1 MTGTARDEILRRI
14 RAAAVPPAPEP
25 PRDYLRHAPGLDPDD
40 RTAVLALFAARLA
53 EYGATVLRAED
64 PGPAVARALADEG
77 ARSLVVPDGL
87 PAGWLPA
94 GWDGEV
100 RTDRPPLGK
109 AELDATDAVL
119 TACAVAV
126 ADSGTLVLD
135 GGPAQGRRAATL
147 LPDLH
152 VCVVRA
158 EQVRSALPGALARLD
173 PARPLTFV
181 SGPSATADIEMIR
194 VKGVHG
200 PRRLVVVLL
209 DRADAADGADRPTGS
224 G

>member
-1 MTGTARDEILRRI
+1 MTAAREEILRRI

-25 PRDYLRHAPGLDPDD
+25 PRHYLRHAPGLDPDD
-40 RTAVLALFAARLA
+40 REAVLALFAERLE
-53 EYGATVLRAED
+53 EYGARVLRTD
-64 PGPAVARALADEG
+64 RPGPAVARALTEQG

-87 PAGWLPA
+87 PAEWTAEWEAEEG
-94 GWDGEV
+94 GRV

-119 TACAVAV
+119 TGCAAAV

-158 EQVRSALPGALARLD
+158 EQVCSALPGALARLD

-200 PRRLVVVLL
+200 PRRLAVVLL
-209 DRADAADGADRPTGS
+209 G
-224 G
+224 

>member
-1 MTGTARDEILRRI
+1 MTSTAREEILRRI

-25 PRDYLRHAPGLDPDD
+25 PRHYLRHAPGLDPGD
-40 RTAVLALFAARLA
+40 REAVLALFTERLE
-53 EYGATVLRAED
+53 EYGARVLRA
-64 PGPAVARALADEG
+64 PAPAPAVARVLADEG

-87 PAGWLPA
+87 PADWTT
-94 GWDGEV
+94 GWDGPV
-100 RTDRPPLGK
+100 RVDRPPLGK

-119 TACAVAV
+119 TGCAAAV

-152 VCVVRA
+152 VCVVEARRVVSSMP
-158 EQVRSALPGALARLD
+158 EALGRLD

-200 PRRLVVVLL
+200 PRRLAVVLL
-209 DRADAADGADRPTGS
+209 G
-224 G
+224 

>member
-1 MTGTARDEILRRI
+1 MTAAAREEILRRI

-25 PRDYLRHAPGLDPDD
+25 PRHYLRHAPGVPDED
-40 RTAVLALFAARLA
+40 RPAVLALFAERLE
-53 EYGATVLRAED
+53 EYGARVLRAD
-64 PGPAVARALADEG
+64 APGAAVARALADEG
-77 ARSLVVPDGL
+77 ARSLVVP
-87 PAGWLPA
+87 AGTPEEWLA
-94 GWDGEV
+94 DWDGEV

-119 TACAVAV
+119 TGCAAAV

-158 EQVRSALPGALARLD
+158 EQVRSALPGALAGLD

-200 PRRLVVVLL
+200 PRRLAVVLL
-209 DRADAADGADRPTGS
+209 G
-224 G
+224 

>member
-1 MTGTARDEILRRI
+1 MTAAAREEILRRI

-25 PRDYLRHAPGLDPDD
+25 PRHYLRHAPGTDPDD
-40 RTAVLALFAARLA
+40 RPGTLALFAERLA
-53 EYGATVLRAED
+53 EYGARVLRATD
-64 PGPAVARALADEG
+64 PGPAVARALHEEG

-87 PAGWLPA
+87 PADWTA
-94 GWDGEV
+94 DWDGEV
-100 RTDRPPLGK
+100 RADRPPLGK

-119 TACAVAV
+119 TSCAAAV

-135 GGPAQGRRAATL
+135 GGPAQGRRAVTL

-158 EQVRSALPGALARLD
+158 EQVHSALSGALAVLD

-209 DRADAADGADRPTGS
+209 EAPS

>member
-1 MTGTARDEILRRI
+1 MTDTARAEILRRI

-25 PRDYLRHAPGLDPDD
+25 PRHYLRHAPGLDPDD
-40 RTAVLALFAARLA
+40 REAVLALFAERLE
-53 EYGATVLRAED
+53 EYGARVLRA
-64 PGPAVARALADEG
+64 PRPAAAVARALTEEG

-87 PAGWLPA
+87 PADWTA
-94 GWDGEV
+94 GWDGRV
-100 RTDRPPLGK
+100 RIDRPPLDK

-119 TACAVAV
+119 TGCAAAV

-158 EQVRSALPGALARLD
+158 EQVHSALPGALARLD

-200 PRRLVVVLL
+200 PRRLAVVLL
-209 DRADAADGADRPTGS
+209 D
-224 G
+224 

>member
-1 MTGTARDEILRRI
+1 MTAAAREEILRRI
-14 RAAAVPPAPEP
+14 RAAAVPPAPP
-25 PRDYLRHAPGLDPDD
+25 VPRHYLRHAPGVPDQD
-40 RTAVLALFAARLA
+40 RPAVLALFAERLT
-53 EYGATVLRAED
+53 EYGAEVLRAD
-64 PGPAVARALADEG
+64 RPGPAVARLLAGHG

-87 PAGWLPA
+87 PAEWTA
-94 GWDGEV
+94 DWDGEV

-109 AELDATDAVL
+109 AALDATDAVL
-119 TACAVAV
+119 TGCAAAV

-200 PRRLVVVLL
+200 PRRLAVVLL
-209 DRADAADGADRPTGS
+209 G
-224 G
+224 

>member
-1 MTGTARDEILRRI
+1 MTAAAREEILRRI

-25 PRDYLRHAPGLDPDD
+25 PRHYLRHAPGTDPDD
-40 RTAVLALFAARLA
+40 RPGTLALFAERLA
-53 EYGATVLRAED
+53 EYGARVLRATD
-64 PGPAVARALADEG
+64 PGPAVARALHDEG

-87 PAGWLPA
+87 PAAWTA

-119 TACAVAV
+119 TACAAAV

-158 EQVRSALPGALARLD
+158 EQVHSALPGALAVLD

-209 DRADAADGADRPTGS
+209 EAPSGRPAGDRA
-224 G
+224 

>member
-1 MTGTARDEILRRI
+1 MRRG
-14 RAAAVPPAPEP
+14 
-25 PRDYLRHAPGLDPDD
+25 DK
-40 RTAVLALFAARLA
+40 A
-53 EYGATVLRAED
+53 EVKLSEDQAFGAYDSKKKT
-64 PGPAVARALADEG
+64 
-77 ARSLVVPDGL
+77 VVP
-87 PAGWLPA
+87 
-94 GWDGEV
+94 
-100 RTDRPPLGK
+100 TK
-109 AELDATDAVL
+109 DATDAVL
-119 TACAVAV
+119 TGCAAAV

-200 PRRLVVVLL
+200 PRRLAVVLL
-209 DRADAADGADRPTGS
+209 G
-224 G
+224 

>member
-1 MTGTARDEILRRI
+1 MTAAAREEILRRI

-25 PRDYLRHAPGLDPDD
+25 PRHYLRHAPGVPDED
-40 RTAVLALFAARLA
+40 RPAVLALFAERLE
-53 EYGATVLRAED
+53 EYGAEVLRAD
-64 PGPAVARALADEG
+64 RPGPAVARALAEHG

-87 PAGWLPA
+87 PAEWTA
-94 GWDGEV
+94 DWDGEV

-109 AELDATDAVL
+109 AGLDATDAVL
-119 TACAVAV
+119 TGCAAAV

-200 PRRLVVVLL
+200 PRRLAVVLL
-209 DRADAADGADRPTGS
+209 D
-224 G
+224 

>member
-1 MTGTARDEILRRI
+1 MTAAREEILRRI

-25 PRDYLRHAPGLDPDD
+25 PRHYLRHAPGTDPDD
-40 RTAVLALFAARLA
+40 RPGTLALFAERLA
-53 EYGATVLRAED
+53 EYGARVLRATD
-64 PGPAVARALADEG
+64 PGPAVARALRDEG

-87 PAGWLPA
+87 PAAWTA
-94 GWDGEV
+94 DWDGEV
-100 RTDRPPLGK
+100 RTDRRTDTDLHTGRPPLGT

-119 TACAVAV
+119 TACAAAV

-158 EQVRSALPGALARLD
+158 EQVHSALPGALAVLD

-209 DRADAADGADRPTGS
+209 EAPGG
-224 G
+224 

>member
-1 MTGTARDEILRRI
+1 MTSAARDEILRRI

-25 PRDYLRHAPGLDPDD
+25 PRDYLRHAPGVPDQD
-40 RTAVLALFAARLA
+40 RPAVLDLFAARLA
-53 EYGATVLRAED
+53 EYGARVLRAD
-64 PGPAVARALADEG
+64 TPGPAVARALTDEG
-77 ARSLVVPDGL
+77 ARSLVVPAGT
-87 PAGWLPA
+87 PADWLTD
-94 GWDGEV
+94 WTGEL
-100 RTDRPPLGK
+100 RTDRPPLDH
-109 AELDATDAVL
+109 AALDATDAVL
-119 TACAVAV
+119 TGCAAAV

-158 EQVRSALPGALARLD
+158 EQVRSALPGALGRLD

-194 VKGVHG
+194 VSGVHG
-200 PRRLVVVLL
+200 PRRLAVVLL
-209 DRADAADGADRPTGS
+209 G
-224 G
+224 

>member
-1 MTGTARDEILRRI
+1 MTAAREEILRRI

-25 PRDYLRHAPGLDPDD
+25 PRHYLRHAPGLDPDD
-40 RTAVLALFAARLA
+40 REAVLALFVERLE
-53 EYGATVLRAED
+53 EYGAEVLRTD
-64 PGPAVARALADEG
+64 RPGPAVARVLAAQG
-77 ARSLVVPDGL
+77 ARSLVVPDGV
-87 PAGWLPA
+87 PAEWTA
-94 GWDGEV
+94 DWDGRV

-119 TACAVAV
+119 TGCAAAV

-135 GGPAQGRRAATL
+135 GGPGQGRRAATL

-200 PRRLVVVLL
+200 PRRLAVVLL
-209 DRADAADGADRPTGS
+209 S
-224 G
+224 